1 MNLADLTTELGA
13 RGFDYLTEARR
24 TYFLN
29 QAYLTDICETEEWP
43 FLEATATGNAPL
55 TIADLRVI
63 ESVVDENQQIK
74 LTPLTRKAITDLS
87 PDLDQAGNPES
98 YYITSGNTV
107 NTWPNAANS
116 LTVRYHKVPTELS
129 SPTDTPLLPSRWQ
142 YLIVEGAV
150 KRAYEDDDEYAA
162 AQAADALFQVR
173 LQAMRDSL
181 LHQQHDRPSSFI
193 LQTDIEPAG

>member
-1 MNLADLTTELGA
+1 VNLADLATELGA

-63 ESVVDENQQIK
+63 ESVVDENQQVK
-74 LTPLTRKAITDLS
+74 LTPLTRTAITDLS

-98 YYITSGNTV
+98 YYLTGGNTV

-116 LTVRYHKVPTELS
+116 LTFRYHKVPAELS